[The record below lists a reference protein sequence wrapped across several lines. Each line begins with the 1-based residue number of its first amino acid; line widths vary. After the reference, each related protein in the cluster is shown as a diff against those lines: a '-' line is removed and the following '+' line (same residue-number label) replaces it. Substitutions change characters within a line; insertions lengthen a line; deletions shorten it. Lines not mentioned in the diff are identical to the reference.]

1 MSFFKKKVS
10 QQQGNLNLVDL
21 KKNLQINFNPNNAKP
36 VVHYKTFFLEIIKC
50 FKDSHGY
57 VSDFLGTGEPGIMV
71 HGNMNGKLNIV
82 TDGIRV
88 VGAGV
93 RSTHFTPREFYY
105 YLIRRH
111 SLDLAKDKRPL
122 HLVACYSGAAE
133 PASGKLSVAQELANI
148 TQRKIWAY
156 GEFEEVYFVL
166 GGLPHIVNKVG
177 AIRNAKGVRLKPK
190 LIEPDRHYYLR

>member
-1 MSFFKKKVS
+1 MSFFKKNVS
-10 QQQGNLNLVDL
+10 QHQGNLNLVDL
-21 KKNLQINFNPNNAKP
+21 KKNLQINLNPDNAKP
-36 VVHYKTFFLEIIKC
+36 VVHYKSFFIEVNKC

-71 HGNMNGKLNIV
+71 HGSMDGRLKIV
-82 TDGIRV
+82 TEGVRK
-88 VGAGV
+88 VGSGV
-93 RSTHFTPREFYY
+93 RSTHLTPREFYY

-133 PASGKLSVAQELANI
+133 PASGKLSAAQELANI

-156 GEFEEVYFVL
+156 GEYEEVRFVL
-166 GGLPHIVNKVG
+166 GGLPHIINKVDVV
-177 AIRNAKGVRLKPK
+177 RNVKGKHLKAK
-190 LIEPDRHYYLR
+190 LIEPDRRYYLR